1 MGKIFKIKGK
11 IQHYDWGGYHYI
23 PSMLGIDN
31 AGNKPHAEYW
41 LGTHPLAP
49 ADIVTDSGEISFP
62 EFISTSKIELLGKDV
77 ATTFGHLPYLLKIL
91 DVRDMLSI
99 QVHPSK
105 TIAQEGFKEE
115 NEKNISLQATNRNYK
130 DPNHKPELIV
140 ALGEF
145 WLLHGFRNESD
156 LEDMLES
163 VSELNFLIPVFSK
176 GYKELYK
183 RVMEMPQAEVNQ
195 HLRPLIDRILPLY
208 NNGALQK
215 DSPDFWAAR
224 ASLKYN
230 QGDNIDRGIFSVYFF
245 NLVKLKKG
253 EGMFQAAGVPH
264 AYLEGLNVE
273 IMANS
278 DNVLRGGLT
287 HKHIDVKELMRNTI
301 FDATKPVILQP
312 VKFRSEERYDTP
324 APDFVLSHFD
334 LKKNEHRS
342 FYSETGEIVLVLEGD
357 IRVSCEE
364 EQLSLKKGESFFVA
378 SDCDVVLEAAVNSEL
393 YKASARPALP

>member
-195 HLRPLIDRILPLY
+195 HLRPLIDRIS
-208 NNGALQK
+208 G
-215 DSPDFWAAR
+215 R
-224 ASLKYN
+224 
-230 QGDNIDRGIFSVYFF
+230 R
-245 NLVKLKKG
+245 
-253 EGMFQAAGVPH
+253 
-264 AYLEGLNVE
+264 
-273 IMANS
+273 
-278 DNVLRGGLT
+278 
-287 HKHIDVKELMRNTI
+287 EL
-301 FDATKPVILQP
+301 
-312 VKFRSEERYDTP
+312 
-324 APDFVLSHFD
+324 H
-334 LKKNEHRS
+334 
-342 FYSETGEIVLVLEGD
+342 
-357 IRVSCEE
+357 
-364 EQLSLKKGESFFVA
+364 
-378 SDCDVVLEAAVNSEL
+378 
-393 YKASARPALP
+393 

>member
-1 MGKIFKIKGK
+1 
-11 IQHYDWGGYHYI
+11 
-23 PSMLGIDN
+23 
-31 AGNKPHAEYW
+31 
-41 LGTHPLAP
+41 
-49 ADIVTDSGEISFP
+49 
-62 EFISTSKIELLGKDV
+62 
-77 ATTFGHLPYLLKIL
+77 
-91 DVRDMLSI
+91 
-99 QVHPSK
+99 
-105 TIAQEGFKEE
+105 
-115 NEKNISLQATNRNYK
+115 
-130 DPNHKPELIV
+130 
-140 ALGEF
+140 
-145 WLLHGFRNESD
+145 
-156 LEDMLES
+156 
-163 VSELNFLIPVFSK
+163 
-176 GYKELYK
+176 
-183 RVMEMPQAEVNQ
+183 
-195 HLRPLIDRILPLY
+195 
-208 NNGALQK
+208 
-215 DSPDFWAAR
+215 
-224 ASLKYN
+224 
-230 QGDNIDRGIFSVYFF
+230 
-245 NLVKLKKG
+245 
-253 EGMFQAAGVPH
+253 MFQAAGVPH